1 MIQEIQNELQSYGC
15 HTIIF
20 YGSRARGDA
29 TPESDWDFVGIRES
43 GTPALC
49 LAKKVGD
56 QFIDAWIHPEDDLEI
71 VDEFLKLVDGKILK
85 QKGQF
90 GTDLILRIQERLVN
104 PDKLTDDKR
113 NQIHIWYQ
121 KTLER
126 IKRGDAE
133 ALYRR
138 TWLLNSLLPDYFM
151 LRDQWYQGPKLAL
164 QWLSTHDSK
173 AFDLATRAM
182 MPDAS
187 SKDLENWVK
196 KVLC

>member
-20 YGSRARGDA
+20 YGSRARGDY
-29 TPESDWDFVGIRES
+29 TPESDWDIVGIREP

-49 LAKKVGD
+49 LARKVGD
-56 QFIDAWIHPEDDLEI
+56 QFIDAWIHPEDDLEN
-71 VDEFLKLVDGKILK
+71 VDEFLKLVDGKILI
-85 QKGQF
+85 QKNQF
-90 GTDLILRIQERLVN
+90 GTDLMLRIQERLST

-113 NQIHIWYQ
+113 NQIHVWYQ

-126 IKRGDAE
+126 IKRDDAE

-164 QWLSTHDSK
+164 QWLATHDSM

-182 MPDAS
+182 KPDAS